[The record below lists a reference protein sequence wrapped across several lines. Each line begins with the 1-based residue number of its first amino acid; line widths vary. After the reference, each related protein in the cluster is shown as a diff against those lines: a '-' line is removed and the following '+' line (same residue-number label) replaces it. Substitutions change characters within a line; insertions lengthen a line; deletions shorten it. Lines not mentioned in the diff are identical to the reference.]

1 MKTLFYLLSLIL
13 SIQFSTAQTQSE
25 IERSKSELNGT
36 IKQQYEFILL
46 KGENY
51 QTNSVSYKV
60 IKNMYLQ
67 AFKEHLNDSLLMIEN
82 KFTVL
87 EVDYVKLLN
96 QNDFNIKRIE
106 TLKGEN
112 QKINT
117 AKKTIPFLW
126 TQISQIYF
134 LWIFWMSLFV
144 LLYLVIFLVRKYLIF
159 KVVQTKSLL
168 EKNTAIDQL
177 NDFRKKALVREQK
190 LSRKILD
197 LEKIVP
203 NKKILSQKTGSS

>member
-1 MKTLFYLLSLIL
+1 MKTFFYLLSLIL

-36 IKQQYEFILL
+36 MNQQYEFILL

-51 QTNSVSYKV
+51 PTNSVSYKV
-60 IKNMYLQ
+60 IKNRYLQ

-87 EVDYVKLLN
+87 EVDYVILLK
-96 QNDFNIKRIE
+96 QNDFNIKKIE

-117 AKKTIPFLW
+117 DKKTIPFLW

-134 LWIFWMSLFV
+134 LWIFWLSLFV

-203 NKKILSQKTGSS
+203 NKNY

>member
-60 IKNMYLQ
+60 IENMYLQ

-144 LLYLVIFLVRKYLIF
+144 LLYVVIFFVRKYLIF

-177 NDFRKKALVREQK
+177 NDFIKKALVREQK

-203 NKKILSQKTGSS
+203 NKKNTKPKDQ

>member
-1 MKTLFYLLSLIL
+1 MKTFFYLLSLIL

-36 IKQQYEFILL
+36 MNQQYEFILL

-60 IKNMYLQ
+60 IKNRYLQ

-87 EVDYVKLLN
+87 EVDYVKLLK
-96 QNDFNIKRIE
+96 QNDFNIKKIE

-134 LWIFWMSLFV
+134 LWIFWLSLFV

-203 NKKILSQKTGSS
+203 NKKNTKPKDG

>member
-1 MKTLFYLLSLIL
+1 MKTFFYLLSLIL

-36 IKQQYEFILL
+36 MNQQYEFILL

-60 IKNMYLQ
+60 IKNRYLQ

-87 EVDYVKLLN
+87 EVDYVKLLK
-96 QNDFNIKRIE
+96 QNDFNIKKIE

-117 AKKTIPFLW
+117 DKKTIPFLW

-134 LWIFWMSLFV
+134 LWIFWLSLFV

-203 NKKILSQKTGSS
+203 NKNY

>member
-1 MKTLFYLLSLIL
+1 MHTKTLFYFLSLIL

-36 IKQQYEFILL
+36 IKQQYEFILI

-51 QTNSVSYKV
+51 QTNSDSFKV

-96 QNDFNIKRIE
+96 QNDLNIKRIE

-117 AKKTIPFLW
+117 AKETIPFLW

-134 LWIFWMSLFV
+134 LWIFWLSLFV
-144 LLYLVIFLVRKYLIF
+144 LLCVVVFLVRKYLIF
-159 KVVQTKSLL
+159 KVVQTKALL
-168 EKNTAIDQL
+168 EKNNAIDQL
-177 NDFRKKALVREQK
+177 NDFRKKALVREQT

-203 NKKILSQKTGSS
+203 NKKNT

>member
-1 MKTLFYLLSLIL
+1 MKTFFYLLSLIL

-36 IKQQYEFILL
+36 MKQQYEFILL

-60 IKNMYLQ
+60 IKNRYLQ

-87 EVDYVKLLN
+87 EVDYVKLLK
-96 QNDFNIKRIE
+96 QNDFNIKKIE

-117 AKKTIPFLW
+117 DKKTIPFLW

-134 LWIFWMSLFV
+134 LWIFWLSLFV
-144 LLYLVIFLVRKYLIF
+144 LLYVVIFLVRKYLIF

-203 NKKILSQKTGSS
+203 NKNNTKPKDG

>member
-1 MKTLFYLLSLIL
+1 MKTLFYLFSLIL

-87 EVDYVKLLN
+87 EVDYIKLLN

-134 LWIFWMSLFV
+134 LWIFWLSLFV

-203 NKKILSQKTGSS
+203 NKNY

>member
-203 NKKILSQKTGSS
+203 NKNY

>member
-1 MKTLFYLLSLIL
+1 MKTFFYFLSLIL
-13 SIQFSTAQTQSE
+13 SIQFSTAQTQTE

-36 IKQQYEFILL
+36 IKQQYEFILI

-51 QTNSVSYKV
+51 QTNSDSFKV

-112 QKINT
+112 QKIIT
-117 AKKTIPFLW
+117 AKETIPFLW
-126 TQISQIYF
+126 IQISQIYF
-134 LWIFWMSLFV
+134 LWIFWLSLFV
-144 LLYLVIFLVRKYLIF
+144 LLSVVVFLVRKYLIF
-159 KVVQTKSLL
+159 KVVQTKALL
-168 EKNTAIDQL
+168 EKNNAIDQL
-177 NDFRKKALVREQK
+177 NDFRKKALVREQT

-203 NKKILSQKTGSS
+203 NKKNT

>member
-1 MKTLFYLLSLIL
+1 MKTLFYLFSLIL

-60 IKNMYLQ
+60 IKNRYLQ

-87 EVDYVKLLN
+87 EVDYIKLLN

-134 LWIFWMSLFV
+134 LWIFWLSLFV

-203 NKKILSQKTGSS
+203 NKNY